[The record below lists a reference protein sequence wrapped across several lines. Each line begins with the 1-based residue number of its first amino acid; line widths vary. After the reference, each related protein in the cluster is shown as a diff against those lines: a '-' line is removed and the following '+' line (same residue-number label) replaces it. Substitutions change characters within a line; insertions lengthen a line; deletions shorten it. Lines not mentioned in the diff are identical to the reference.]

1 MPGIVAVTKGPAGV
15 TVSDGKNLYRAGT
28 FKEKIIADR
37 TGAGDSFGSGF
48 VAGLMRSQ
56 GDIKYAIRL
65 ATANAT
71 SVVEQVGA
79 TEGILTKDQFEQDP
93 RWKDLNIQVESL

>member
-1 MPGIVAVTKGPAGV
+1 
-15 TVSDGKNLYRAGT
+15 
-28 FKEKIIADR
+28 
-37 TGAGDSFGSGF
+37 
-48 VAGLMRSQ
+48 MRGQ